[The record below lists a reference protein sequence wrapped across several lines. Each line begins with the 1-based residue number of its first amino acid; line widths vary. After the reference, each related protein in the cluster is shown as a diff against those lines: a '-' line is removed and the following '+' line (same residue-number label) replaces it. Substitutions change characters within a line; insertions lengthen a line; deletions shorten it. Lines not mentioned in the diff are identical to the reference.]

1 MAWTARWKEGVSFGY
16 YFCTESKVR
25 LMRHVQ
31 GVVRKIYGHLKKNDF
46 SGLKILGIFPQSKGF
61 KGSYTPTRRTR
72 MIFKGFH
79 TIRNA
84 IDTINIAM

>member
-1 MAWTARWKEGVSFGY
+1 MAWTARWKEGVSFSY

-31 GVVRKIYGHLKKNDF
+31 VDVRKIYGHLKKNVF
-46 SGLKILGIFPQSKGF
+46 SGLKFVRIFSQSKTF
-61 KGSYTPTRRTR
+61 KGSNTQTRRTR

-84 IDTINIAM
+84 IDTIYIAM